1 MIDNGGLMTNTAFC
15 AAGDQCR
22 DYDHTAHHPAYVGD
36 TPLCPEC
43 LRAAE
48 RDIRLLPYD
57 YVDLE
62 QQLPPSLG
70 EWSGGQPRGSG
81 DPPAPLRV
89 HVDALQR
96 EMVYVATLWAAELRT
111 RHYLAELP
119 TRGVRDGWA
128 LQQAVHTIVP
138 RLRLLAQLDPVAV
151 YPTGVEDEPRDV
163 PGWEAVLHLQ
173 ALHHRARTLIL
184 GRGRR
189 RFWVPGECWEPAC
202 AEAHREAMAA
212 GTPRGEW
219 LWRSE
224 PSFARDEPPVYCR
237 YCGQYR
243 TYDEYRRYVELL
255 VWPARQQ
262 AVAA

>member
-1 MIDNGGLMTNTAFC
+1 MHATSTDTRLC
-15 AAGDQCR
+15 AAGDGCR
-22 DYDHTAHHPAYVGD
+22 DFDFVAKHSAFVGEAC
-36 TPLCPEC
+36 PLCPEC
-43 LRAAE
+43 LRTAA
-48 RDIRLLPYD
+48 RDIALLPHD

-70 EWSGGQPRGSG
+70 EWSDGQPRGSG
-81 DPPAPLRV
+81 EPPAPLRT
-89 HVDALQR
+89 HVEALQR
-96 EMVYVATLWAAELRT
+96 EIVHVTTTWAAELRSRT
-111 RHYLAELP
+111 NLVELP

-128 LQQAVHTIVP
+128 LQRAVDTLAP
-138 RLRLLAQLDPVAV
+138 RVRMLAQLPPTAV
-151 YPTGVEDEPRDV
+151 FPTSVEDTPQDV
-163 PGWEAVLHLQ
+163 AGWEAVLQL
-173 ALHHRARTLIL
+173 AELHHRARTLIL

-189 RFWVPGECWEPAC
+189 RFWVPGECWQEAC
-202 AEAHREAMAA
+202 AEAHRQAVVD

-255 VWPARQQ
+255 VWPARHSEG
-262 AVAA
+262 VAA